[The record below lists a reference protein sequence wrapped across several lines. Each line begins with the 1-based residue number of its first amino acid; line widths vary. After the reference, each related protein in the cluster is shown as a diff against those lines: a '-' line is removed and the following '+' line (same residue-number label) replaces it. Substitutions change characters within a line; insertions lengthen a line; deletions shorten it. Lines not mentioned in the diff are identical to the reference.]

1 MRHIWW
7 VLGLKKNSPLIA
19 VRIEVLC
26 FYTFFNNFNFFE
38 FSGYPIEAHSR
49 GSQFS
54 ICVGF
59 LAVIFGLAGVRIC
72 KGITLKSAFFQNRIN
87 FLKNCNFFVVFR
99 ISNGITLKRQSISV
113 NFWKKSTRFAG
124 FLAMIFTSKWL
135 LASGNHWGLR
145 NAKKILQK
153 FINFEKI
160 LEISEK
166 FSIIFVVF
174 RISNRSTLKRQS
186 IFIFF

>member
-1 MRHIWW
+1 
-7 VLGLKKNSPLIA
+7 V
-19 VRIEVLC
+19 
-26 FYTFFNNFNFFE
+26 Y
-38 FSGYPIEAHSR
+38 
-49 GSQFS
+49 
-54 ICVGF
+54 
-59 LAVIFGLAGVRIC
+59 
-72 KGITLKSAFFQNRIN
+72 FFQNRIN

-113 NFWKKSTRFAG
+113 NFWKNSTRFAG

-135 LASGNHWGLR
+135 LASRNHWGLR

-166 FSIIFVVF
+166 FSIIFDVF
-174 RISNRSTLKRQS
+174 RISNGITLKRQS
-186 IFIFF
+186 IFNFFLIPGSDFRLPGVRFSNGITLRSAFFQNLINFLKI

>member
-1 MRHIWW
+1 MSFQDIKWNYTQKAVNFQFFLVPGSDFRPCWCQDMQ
-7 VLGLKKNSPLIA
+7 GNYTKK
-19 VRIEVLC
+19 
-26 FYTFFNNFNFFE
+26 Y
-38 FSGYPIEAHSR
+38 
-49 GSQFS
+49 
-54 ICVGF
+54 
-59 LAVIFGLAGVRIC
+59 
-72 KGITLKSAFFQNRIN
+72 FFQNRIN
-87 FLKNCNFFVVFR
+87 FFKNCNFFVVFR
-99 ISNGITLKRQSISV
+99 ISHGFTLKRQSISV

-153 FINFEKI
+153 FINSEKI

-186 IFIFF
+186 IFNFF

>member
-1 MRHIWW
+1 
-7 VLGLKKNSPLIA
+7 
-19 VRIEVLC
+19 
-26 FYTFFNNFNFFE
+26 
-38 FSGYPIEAHSR
+38 
-49 GSQFS
+49 
-54 ICVGF
+54 
-59 LAVIFGLAGVRIC
+59 
-72 KGITLKSAFFQNRIN
+72 
-87 FLKNCNFFVVFR
+87 
-99 ISNGITLKRQSISV
+99 V

-135 LASGNHWGLR
+135 LASRNHWGLR

-174 RISNRSTLKRQS
+174 RISNGITLKRQS
-186 IFIFF
+186 IFNFF

>member
-1 MRHIWW
+1 M
-7 VLGLKKNSPLIA
+7 KK
-19 VRIEVLC
+19 
-26 FYTFFNNFNFFE
+26 
-38 FSGYPIEAHSR
+38 
-49 GSQFS
+49 
-54 ICVGF
+54 
-59 LAVIFGLAGVRIC
+59 
-72 KGITLKSAFFQNRIN
+72 
-87 FLKNCNFFVVFR
+87 CNFFVVFR
-99 ISNGITLKRQSISV
+99 ISNGFALKRQSISV

-153 FINFEKI
+153 FINLEKI

-174 RISNRSTLKRQS
+174 RISNRSTLKMQS
-186 IFIFF
+186 ISNFFNSWQWFSPSWCQVFQWNYTQKCIFSKSHKFFKNLMTSDDKWWWVMMSDDEWWWVMRSDDEWWGVMMRDNELWWVMISDGK